1 MNAWI
6 DRAYTWLRSR
16 TPREQW
22 LLIGAAVTLVVAT
35 AQPLLIQPLRADI
48 DRADQRIERLE
59 TELLQATRMAVDVLR
74 LQTELS
80 VVEQRIEPGA
90 RTNLFTLLEALAAR
104 AAVGEQLESIK
115 PKQASGNERYPETR
129 VEVTL
134 KGASLGQTV
143 NFLYLIEN
151 ASAHL
156 IIRSIRLRT
165 RGQEKLLDV
174 SFSVSSFERA

>member
-6 DRAYTWLRSR
+6 DRTYAWLRSR

-22 LLIGAAVTLVVAT
+22 LLIGASVTVVLAI
-35 AQPLLIQPLRADI
+35 AQPVLIQPLRADI
-48 DRADQRIERLE
+48 GRADQRVERLE
-59 TELLQATRMAVDVLR
+59 IELLQATRMAADMQR
-74 LQTELS
+74 LQAELS
-80 VVEQRIEPGA
+80 LVEERIEPGA
-90 RTNLFTLLEALAAR
+90 RTNLFTLLEALAAQ
-104 AAVGEQLESIK
+104 AAVGDRLESIK

-134 KGASLGQTV
+134 KGTSLGQTV

-151 ASAHL
+151 APSHL
-156 IIRSIRLRT
+156 IIRSIRIRT
-165 RGQEKLLDV
+165 RGSEKLLDV